1 MIAYSA
7 ISRTFQVEIRVI
19 GQSDHC
25 WLISSCFVV
34 NTQFVIVGKLVCASH
49 IQISGIA
56 FFTIG
61 RKQAKHQFRRSYF
74 FYIPHLGIESINA
87 AMQCVCSVVDS
98 QIVFHTINFEFTILD
113 AVCKTTTHSTKILFF
128 LNHFVECI
136 ESKYHIIEFPSR
148 SAAKRRTTLA
158 PKLVIS
164 ALMPLLFFSVNIET
178 VLPSII
184 FSIIFY
190 LPLTPKGELS

>member
-136 ESKYHIIEFPSR
+136 ESKYHIIEFSI
-148 SAAKRRTTLA
+148 A
-158 PKLVIS
+158 IS
-164 ALMPLLFFSVNIET
+164 CKKANHFGSEIGNIGTHAIAVFQCKHRNSLTINYFFHNILF
-178 VLPSII
+178 
-184 FSIIFY
+184 
-190 LPLTPKGELS
+190 TPNP